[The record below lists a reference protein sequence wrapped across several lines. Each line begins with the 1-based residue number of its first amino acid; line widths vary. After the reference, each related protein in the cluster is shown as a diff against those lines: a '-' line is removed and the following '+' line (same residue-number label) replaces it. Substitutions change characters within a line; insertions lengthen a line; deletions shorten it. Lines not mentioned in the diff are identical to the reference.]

1 MESVRRWVFFLDITK
16 GRKMGLKRN
25 KKKPIFLNMFWLVCF
40 RWQVNRSWASRGWCS
55 SWNPADPGRFYRKHE
70 GKLPRASF
78 FRYLPTHPIS
88 AFNLFER
95 ISFFRRLLFFL
106 FLLKK
111 HDAQILRLF
120 VLCAPSNHANP
131 LSIPAMVYGWKEIPT
146 FFRVKFMYCTL
157 PSLRRMDVLLHLG
170 NSQMTELGR
179 HPIYNS

>member
-1 MESVRRWVFFLDITK
+1 MSLLLRHNK
-16 GRKMGLKRN
+16 GEENGVKEKY

-95 ISFFRRLLFFL
+95 ISFFRRLLFFI
-106 FLLKK
+106 FIKK
-111 HDAQILRLF
+111 TWCSDP
-120 VLCAPSNHANP
+120 AP
-131 LSIPAMVYGWKEIPT
+131 
-146 FFRVKFMYCTL
+146 FCTL
-157 PSLRRMDVLLHLG
+157 RSQQSCKSPLYSRYGVRLEGDTYLFSCQIYVLYSTFSHSNGCATTSWKFPDDRTWSTSYL
-170 NSQMTELGR
+170 
-179 HPIYNS
+179 